1 MKLNGLRQLVK
12 EELRRA
18 LDKNDIFKSLKV
30 GETVKY
36 MGEDHKVVGKN
47 EAVITLERNKT
58 GKKFNLNS
66 SQVNEKVRRA
76 EDFNEIKINN
86 PNSWQDP
93 QLVSLAKARI
103 GLKNKTGKDSSLL
116 DLKIGKYNLSGTEQG
131 VELSWEEGSSL
142 LSSTTKTNIAKVFN
156 DILGINPTKIYIGV
170 VPNSN
175 DPHKTQKSIY
185 IYGEYNN
192 IPVVIARKST
202 PSPSAGQTFLV
213 SPTRKDKLSNYS
225 APYGGISLEILKQN
239 IINDFNLEN
248 TNEIKITKPESPQS
262 RYHRYVMELP
272 RVIQDLEPGET
283 YEVSYKF
290 KDNYGDIGRDKIEI
304 SITPEQQREYY
315 NKSIGFYIND
325 LIDLTG
331 DKVVT
336 IDNVKKVLDEIKITK
351 PGNFNS
357 FIESYT
363 NYLKNISREEMFDKS
378 GNYNSTLKGYHD
390 TLKQYTKSGTEEE
403 QLKANFLLG
412 FM

>member
-36 MGEDHKVVGKN
+36 MGEDHKVIKKE
-47 EAVITLERNKT
+47 EATATLESVKT
-58 GKKFNLNS
+58 GKTKTLNS
-66 SQVNEKVRRA
+66 NQINEKVRRA
-76 EDFNEIKINN
+76 EDFNEIKINK
-86 PNSWQDP
+86 PIQDP
-93 QLVSLAKARI
+93 TLVSLAKARTE
-103 GLKNKTGKDSSLL
+103 LKNKTGKDSSLL
-116 DLKIGKYNLSGTEQG
+116 NLKIGKYNLSGTEQG

-142 LSSTTKTNIAKVFN
+142 LSSTTKANIAKVFN

-170 VPNSN
+170 VPNSS
-175 DPHKTQKSIY
+175 DPYKTQKSIY

-192 IPVVIARKST
+192 IPIVIARKST
-202 PSPSAGQTFLV
+202 PNPQGGQTFLA
-213 SPTRKDKLSNYS
+213 SPTRKDKLHNYS
-225 APYGGISLEILKQN
+225 RPWGGISSETLKQN

-248 TNEIKITKPESPQS
+248 TNEIKINKPESPQS
-262 RYHRYVMELP
+262 RYYKSILERPKFV
-272 RVIQDLEPGET
+272 QDLEPGET

-290 KDNYGDIGRDKIEI
+290 KDNFGDLGRDKIKI
-304 SITPEQQREYY
+304 SFTPEQQRKHHDTPI
-315 NKSIGFYIND
+315 NFYIN
-325 LIDLTG
+325 DLTG
-331 DKVVT
+331 DKVLN
-336 IDNVKKVLDEIKITK
+336 IDDIKKVLDEIKINK

-363 NYLKNISREEMFDKS
+363 NYLKNISREEMFDES

-390 TLKQYTKSGTEEE
+390 TLKQYTKNGTEEE